1 MKSFVPI
8 LSGAV
13 VFVSTTP
20 SSHAFLAARSVV
32 NYDGCGPNNQKHS
45 SATTFRRS
53 SSPNQHGNV
62 LLDHD
67 DEIRGDG
74 EYFAIAAGDHP
85 RTEKRRSSSPLERGG
100 SVVAS
105 SLAAAASILLGAA
118 SSAFAVSGG
127 GLDYA
132 GSDITGRDFSNGD
145 YKGKDFTQ
153 VRVLPISL
161 GLIFHATTKPLS
173 Q

>member
-8 LSGAV
+8 LSAAV

-32 NYDGCGPNNQKHS
+32 NYDRCGPNNQKHS
-45 SATTFRRS
+45 SATTFHRS
-53 SSPNQHGNV
+53 SSPSQHVNV
-62 LLDHD
+62 LDHD
-67 DEIRGDG
+67 DEIRGDD
-74 EYFAIAAGDHP
+74 EYFIIAAGDHP
-85 RTEKRRSSSPLERGG
+85 HTEKRISSSPLERGG
-100 SVVAS
+100 SVVAF

-132 GSDITGRDFSNGD
+132 GLDITGRDFSNGD

-161 GLIFHATTKPLS
+161 GLIFHATTGPLS

>member
-20 SSHAFLAARSVV
+20 SSHAFLAARSAV
-32 NYDGCGPNNQKHS
+32 NYDRCGPNNQKHS
-45 SATTFRRS
+45 SATTFCRS
-53 SSPNQHGNV
+53 SSPNQHGDV
-62 LLDHD
+62 LDHD

-74 EYFAIAAGDHP
+74 EYFIMSDGDRP
-85 RTEKRRSSSPLERGG
+85 RTEKRRSSSPSERGG

-132 GSDITGRDFSNGD
+132 GLDITGRDFSNGD